1 MLRREPARDC
11 GGLGEDICIDKCL
24 LACYT
29 ETSGGF
35 MAKVQER
42 TEPKQILKYCEALDL
57 DSNILA
63 SCLAVNPK
71 TIQRWHEGS
80 AQPNEGGLRALEK
93 LEAIYQLAA
102 RLLKKDALKLW
113 FQAPNETLGGERP
126 ADLLSRGELDQVRN
140 VLGMLEWGIYS

>member
-1 MLRREPARDC
+1 M
-11 GGLGEDICIDKCL
+11 
-24 LACYT
+24 ACYT
-29 ETSGGF
+29 KFSGGI
-35 MAKVQER
+35 MAKILDR
-42 TEPKQILKYCEALDL
+42 AEPKQILKHCEALGL
-57 DSNILA
+57 DTAILA

-71 TIQRWHEGS
+71 TIQRWQEGD

-102 RLLKKDALKLW
+102 RLLKQEGLKPW
-113 FQAPNETLGGERP
+113 FQSPNETLGSERP

>member
-1 MLRREPARDC
+1 
-11 GGLGEDICIDKCL
+11 
-24 LACYT
+24 
-29 ETSGGF
+29 
-35 MAKVQER
+35 MAKVLER
-42 TEPKQILKYCEALDL
+42 TQPKQILKHCEALGL
-57 DSNILA
+57 DSNLLA

-71 TIQRWHEGS
+71 TIQRWQEGS

-102 RLLKKDALKLW
+102 RLLKKDALKPW
-113 FQAPNETLGGERP
+113 FQSPNETLGGERP